1 MLISINGLYG
11 SGGNEMG
18 YALAERLGYTVYD
31 GELIEKAVADSG
43 VDLKQATLAF
53 YDEDDG
59 DVENKLK
66 DPYKNAVLSLE
77 LDVLPIARQDEV
89 KKQENRHSGLL
100 AMFMDTTAINV
111 REGIPAIR
119 EKEDIDSLREAQ
131 KREILRMAS
140 LAMENVRRALN
151 TVSTLDFAEGSVFGR
166 TEDELDYLNDALIKY
181 VVKLSSQRGLS
192 ERDRVY
198 LSSTYRTV
206 RDLERIGDYAEN
218 FMEYADALR
227 QMNQRFSPAALDEI
241 RQLADILD
249 NLYAK
254 AVAAYEHEDFAALE
268 AAGVIEEETDDF
280 TKEMEDNHIMRLTN
294 GTCTPG
300 VGAQYLALSSNA
312 ERIADHLFNVAKSI
326 RVLAA

>member
-1 MLISINGLYG
+1 MNMLISINGLYG

-131 KREILRMAS
+131 KREILRIAQTGN
-140 LAMENVRRALN
+140 AI
-151 TVSTLDFAEGSVFGR
+151 FFGR
-166 TEDELDYLNDALIKY
+166 C
-181 VVKLSSQRGLS
+181 SSYILRG
-192 ERDRVY
+192 RP
-198 LSSTYRTV
+198 
-206 RDLERIGDYAEN
+206 
-218 FMEYADALR
+218 DALR
-227 QMNQRFSPAALDEI
+227 IFTCASLDSCRERIMNKYQIQSEAKVNKLIKETNRRRAYYYEAFTNQTWDDLENYDLCLNTDYLGFDGSVDLIAHII
-241 RQLADILD
+241 RQ
-249 NLYAK
+249 K
-254 AVAAYEHEDFAALE
+254 S
-268 AAGVIEEETDDF
+268 AGE
-280 TKEMEDNHIMRLTN
+280 
-294 GTCTPG
+294 
-300 VGAQYLALSSNA
+300 
-312 ERIADHLFNVAKSI
+312 
-326 RVLAA
+326 